1 MNTEEVQLELFVDFS
16 SIVNKDTIIVDI
28 DVEKNELIVKMELN
42 HQFRDI
48 GDYLLDQCFCHT
60 EQRPLIT
67 FKYNNHYPGLC
78 KYDIPEEKVKFDD
91 KYVYLRL
98 RIAHWLDIST
108 VSFGGMY
115 G

>member
-16 SIVNKDTIIVDI
+16 SIVNKETILTDI
-28 DVEKNELIVKMELN
+28 DIENNELIVRMELN
-42 HQFRDI
+42 PQFQDI
-48 GDYLLDQCFCHT
+48 CDYLLDQFFCHT

-67 FKYNNHYPGLC
+67 FNYNDHYPGLC
-78 KYDIPEEKVKFDD
+78 KYDIHEEKIRFDG

>member
-1 MNTEEVQLELFVDFS
+1 MNTDEVQLELFVDFS
-16 SIVNKDTIIVDI
+16 SIVDKETILTDIDIDRNEIIVR
-28 DVEKNELIVKMELN
+28 MELN
-42 HQFRDI
+42 PQFKDI
-48 GDYLLDQCFCHT
+48 SSYLLDQCFCHT

-67 FKYNNHYPGLC
+67 FRYNDQYPGLC
-78 KYDIPEEKVKFDD
+78 KYDIPIENIKIDD

-98 RIAHWLDIST
+98 RIAYWLDISS